1 MLLLSGPLTKIDL
14 LWKSSAMTGKFLQTT
29 LLTLYGQDGYGNDIA
44 VSASIAISFANFPD
58 E

>member
-1 MLLLSGPLTKIDL
+1 
-14 LWKSSAMTGKFLQTT
+14 MTGKFLQTT